1 MATWNEVRE
10 FLGEN
15 FKQDIG
21 MQAISG
27 AGSYAAD
34 VEANGSS
41 ATILIFDSSPL
52 IQVTGFIGHE
62 NQINL
67 EKLIKNLNIFGLKN
81 ANGTYALQHIGIM
94 ESLDSIELL
103 APIRLMAG
111 EIVELKGKL
120 GLS

>member
-1 MATWNEVRE
+1 MATLNEVRE

>member
-15 FKQDIG
+15 
-21 MQAISG
+21 
-27 AGSYAAD
+27 
-34 VEANGSS
+34 
-41 ATILIFDSSPL
+41 
-52 IQVTGFIGHE
+52 
-62 NQINL
+62 
-67 EKLIKNLNIFGLKN
+67 LK
-81 ANGTYALQHIGIM
+81 QHIGVM

-111 EIVELKGKL
+111 EIVTLKEEL

>member
-120 GLS
+120 GLN